1 MTTTAFDLLGEDW
14 GGGGGCSGVTI
25 PFPAG
30 ALFALFLSQYPFKLV
45 VSVSPDEGINT
56 SRDIRR
62 VER

>member
-1 MTTTAFDLLGEDW
+1 MTTTAFVGRGL
-14 GGGGGCSGVTI
+14 GGGGGEGCSGVTI

-62 VER
+62 VEK